1 MKILGLIPARGG
13 SKGIPGKN
21 IKKLAGK
28 ELIRYTIEAGLACE
42 LLDELVVSTEDI
54 AIAEISKKA
63 GAKVPF
69 MRPTALAS
77 DQAPTIDTVLHAL
90 AFYAD
95 QGVYFDAVCLL
106 QPTTPFRTTVDLEQ
120 AISQFISSEADS
132 LISVREVPHQFNP
145 HWVFEARGQSEYL
158 SLATGEEQ
166 IISRRQELPKAFY
179 RDGAIYI
186 TSTTVLLDQHSFY
199 GQRLTYCHLDQ
210 SPNINLDTMDDW
222 YQAEKLLGYKS

>member
-28 ELIRYTIEAGLACE
+28 ELIRYTIEAGLACS
-42 LLDELVVSTEDI
+42 LLDELVVSTEDPLI
-54 AIAEISKKA
+54 AQISKNA

-69 MRPTALAS
+69 LRPVALAA

-90 AFYAD
+90 DFFAS
-95 QGVYFDAVCLL
+95 QEVHFDAVCLL
-106 QPTTPFRTTVDLEQ
+106 QPTTPFRSTANIEQ
-120 AISQFISSEADS
+120 AINQFISSDADS

-145 HWVFEARGQSEYL
+145 HWVFEAQDPSGYL
-158 SLATGEEQ
+158 SLATGEKQ

-186 TSTTVLLDQHSFY
+186 TSTEVLLNQQSFY
-199 GQRLTYCHLDQ
+199 GQRLAYCQLDP

-222 YQAEKLLGYKS
+222 CQAEKTLGYQG